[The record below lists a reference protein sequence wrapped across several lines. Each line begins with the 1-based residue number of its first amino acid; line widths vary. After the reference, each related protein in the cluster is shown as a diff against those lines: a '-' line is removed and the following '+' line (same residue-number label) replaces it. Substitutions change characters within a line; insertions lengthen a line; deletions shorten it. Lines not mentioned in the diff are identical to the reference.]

1 MLKQV
6 HIFVSGRVQGVFFR
20 VETRDYVR
28 SLKHITGF
36 VRNTRDGKVEILAE
50 GEEIELKKVA
60 HWARNVGSRPSRIE
74 KIVEQWKKLDQ
85 RIHPDFRIT
94 Y

>member
-20 VETRDYVR
+20 VETREYVR
-28 SLKHITGF
+28 SLKNITGF
-36 VRNTRDGKVEILAE
+36 VRNTRDRRVEIVAE
-50 GEEIELKKVA
+50 GEENELKKVT
-60 HWARNVGSRPSRIE
+60 HWAKNIGSRPSKIE
-74 KIVEQWKKLDQ
+74 KTEENWKEINQ
-85 RIHPDFRIT
+85 RSLSDFRIT